1 MQIETHRRNRGTRQL
16 RLGRQSISKQIYHIS
31 TATKNRIP
39 ILGDLQCGRT
49 IVHAFAHEQCR
60 NNICTLA
67 YVIMPDHFH
76 WLMQLPEHADL
87 SQSVSKVKSLSARA
101 INRLAKTRG
110 SIWQRGFFDR
120 GIRSNEDLVAVARY
134 IIANPL
140 RAGIVDDIGQ
150 YSLWDA
156 VWVNGNFQ
164 L

>member
-49 IVHAFAHEQCR
+49 IVHAFAHETCR
-60 NNICTLA
+60 NNISILA
-67 YVIMPDHFH
+67 SAILPDPFPRF
-76 WLMQLPEHADL
+76 MQLPDPPYL
-87 SQSVSKVKSLSARA
+87 PPPRRPVKSLSARA